1 MRDEFPFLNLFD
13 GLLISGE
20 DKLIKPSKEIYELAI
35 SRFDLIP
42 EETIFIDDKF
52 ENIQM
57 AKKLSMKTIKLIDTS
72 ASWFFIESNRKIERI
87 FDKNKVSYRLCE
99 LPIKGK
105 FIKVNYDLILK
116 DSQLI
121 KDLLNV

>member
-1 MRDEFPFLNLFD
+1 MIFN
-13 GLLISGE
+13 
-20 DKLIKPSKEIYELAI
+20 IKHK
-35 SRFDLIP
+35 
-42 EETIFIDDKF
+42 TIFSYNNAPLSAIQKLRITPMDQGNQKIINWDIDVNGGTIELETYDFQGNK
-52 ENIQM
+52 IH
-57 AKKLSMKTIKLIDTS
+57 LCKTINDTK
-72 ASWFFIESNRKIERI
+72 KIEITSYGKLEI